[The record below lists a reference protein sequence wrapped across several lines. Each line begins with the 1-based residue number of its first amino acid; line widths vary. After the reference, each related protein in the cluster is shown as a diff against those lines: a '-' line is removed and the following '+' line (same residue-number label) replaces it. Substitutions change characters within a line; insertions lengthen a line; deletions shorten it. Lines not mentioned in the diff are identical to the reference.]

1 MVFAKYT
8 NICMEKRL
16 LYTHCTIVSQCIVSQ
31 GSNRHVLLI
40 PREVEAQLNTP
51 HQLSYFSSKI
61 NIGRRRHHH
70 HHQPHHHR
78 HHNLTYSHSKNS
90 IPGSGIRPPTFQC
103 VMLGCCNLTVWLQ
116 SVRYL
121 KIIIRFVR
129 RCSLLRSLG
138 IIKHTS
144 HFSCGIK
151 PLWIIWESSINRF
164 VRNFP
169 ILVVIHNFCWHH
181 NKWIKI

>member
-1 MVFAKYT
+1 MLRFYSENMSKKLLTRASDYSTGLAGEGDRNIDKPTNNSMDAIPRRIFSAYESFVNGLCKYT

-103 VMLGCCNLTVWLQ
+103 VMLGCCNLTV
-116 SVRYL
+116 
-121 KIIIRFVR
+121 
-129 RCSLLRSLG
+129 
-138 IIKHTS
+138 
-144 HFSCGIK
+144 
-151 PLWIIWESSINRF
+151 
-164 VRNFP
+164 
-169 ILVVIHNFCWHH
+169 
-181 NKWIKI
+181 

>member
-1 MVFAKYT
+1 MSKKLLTRASDYSTGLAGEGNRNIDKPTNISMDAIPRRIFSAYESFVNGLCKYT

-51 HQLSYFSSKI
+51 HQLSYFSTKI

-103 VMLGCCNLTVWLQ
+103 VMLGCCNLTV
-116 SVRYL
+116 
-121 KIIIRFVR
+121 
-129 RCSLLRSLG
+129 
-138 IIKHTS
+138 
-144 HFSCGIK
+144 
-151 PLWIIWESSINRF
+151 
-164 VRNFP
+164 
-169 ILVVIHNFCWHH
+169 
-181 NKWIKI
+181 